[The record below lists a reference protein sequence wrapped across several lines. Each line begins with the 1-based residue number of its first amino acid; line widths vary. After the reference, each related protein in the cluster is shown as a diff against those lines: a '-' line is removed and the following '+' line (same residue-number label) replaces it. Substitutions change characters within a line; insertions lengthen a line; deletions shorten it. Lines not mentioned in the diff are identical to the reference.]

1 MNINSVLSGG
11 PHFQRSESIDRKSYL
26 RLSALLMSFSSN
38 NICMSGSSIMDG
50 SSAVQL
56 NSQHPQNS
64 KKVKLKSMTQE
75 PTAAR
80 GIECYIPTFQTGQAS
95 LPIGPII
102 DDVNSMQDMLDFCRR
117 TNQAPDAK
125 DAGNGSISKFS
136 GIALPTD
143 TNTLNK
149 LRVLRHGLNNQKNNH
164 HQMVFKIKSLEERKS
179 EESFTDH
186 NQ

>member
-64 KKVKLKSMTQE
+64 KKVKQKSMTQE

-80 GIECYIPTFQTGQAS
+80 GIECYIPTFQTGQVS

-102 DDVNSMQDMLDFCRR
+102 DDVNSMKDLLDFCRR
-117 TNQAPDAK
+117 TKLGQLTVFLMIYLLGELVLIIAESMK
-125 DAGNGSISKFS
+125 SILDMPLQPSSRCK
-136 GIALPTD
+136 
-143 TNTLNK
+143 
-149 LRVLRHGLNNQKNNH
+149 RC
-164 HQMVFKIKSLEERKS
+164 RKWI
-179 EESFTDH
+179 
-186 NQ
+186 N

>member
-1 MNINSVLSGG
+1 MNIYSVLSGG

-50 SSAVQL
+50 SSLQL

-64 KKVKLKSMTQE
+64 KKVKQKSMTQE

-80 GIECYIPTFQTGQAS
+80 GIECYIPTFQTGQVS

-102 DDVNSMQDMLDFCRR
+102 DDVNSMKDLLDFCRR

-149 LRVLRHGLNNQKNNH
+149 LRALHHGLNNQKNNH